1 MVASMYF
8 SFKLCKLKVKL
19 SYEVLVSAGQI
30 VGVQVK
36 WENLQKIHMI
46 WFLQSF
52 DGGSSN

>member
-36 WENLQKIHMI
+36 WENLQKNTYDLV
-46 WFLQSF
+46 FVKF
-52 DGGSSN
+52 